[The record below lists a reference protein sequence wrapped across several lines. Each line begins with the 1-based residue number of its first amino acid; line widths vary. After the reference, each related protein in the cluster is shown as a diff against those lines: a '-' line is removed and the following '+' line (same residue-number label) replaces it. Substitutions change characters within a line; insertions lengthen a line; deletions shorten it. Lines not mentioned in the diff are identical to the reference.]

1 MYIKYW
7 ILNVCDVCIIFH
19 SILVDNTSSV
29 CNVWKTFQ
37 TKWRLIRWIELSAC
51 HFSACIQKFCQFNSE
66 MSLKRMK
73 ESKELNFS
81 LSSLSKGMFARI
93 LSVWSVFVPLGNCSS
108 GLFCQKVPC
117 WLWPP
122 ALLSIPLV
130 WMHTACVLHAVLHF
144 LPPVCSAP
152 VFNLAFFVTWLICG
166 GRVVTYYLEIKF
178 LIYIYIYI

>member
-7 ILNVCDVCIIFH
+7 ILNACDVCIIFH
-19 SILVDNTSSV
+19 SILVDSTSSV

-108 GLFCQKVPC
+108 GLFCQKF
-117 WLWPP
+117 P
-122 ALLSIPLV
+122 AG
-130 WMHTACVLHAVLHF
+130 CGYLHF
-144 LPPVCSAP
+144 SRYLWFGCIL
-152 VFNLAFFVTWLICG
+152 LAFCTQSCIFFHRFAPHLSLT
-166 GRVVTYYLEIKF
+166 
-178 LIYIYIYI
+178 